1 MKIPS
6 IFAATIAAACL
17 LSAWPAIAEDAVE
30 IVVIPVATEG
40 TNNLTKDSAPESKPE
55 EDAMKKTAQPVAGVR
70 IRGGQMRADGRR
82 DARACLNQA
91 SNPAIIKC
99 AEKYRYR

>member
-1 MKIPS
+1 MKIQS
-6 IFAATIAAACL
+6 IFAAALASACL
-17 LSAWPAIAEDAVE
+17 LQFSPVIAEDEVE

-40 TNNLTKDSAPESKPE
+40 ANNLTNESAPKAKAEKE
-55 EDAMKKTAQPVAGVR
+55 AMTITAQPVADVR
-70 IRGGQMRADGRR
+70 IRSGRMHADGRR